1 MKKILSSLLVFAVI
15 LSSMTPVFAQENYS
29 EYLPR
34 VKKAIA
40 KMTPEE
46 KNALQKKVATAISN
60 TEDEEIKK
68 FLKSIDVIFYEEEL
82 NNLFKDILETENEG
96 IIEEPQEIIEVS
108 NYTEL
113 SSLQQ
118 RAVSYE
124 ISKLQDNLENETQEL
139 LSQMITSWNSLTN
152 YTEKWSVTAKMDMNI
167 EDFGSA
173 QAGMNISEYMT
184 QNQVF
189 DSSIS
194 ADISGYFNANSK
206 YVDEVEFSW
215 ETDLEF
221 IQKWQNTYL
230 LMNNTQVNTNDESI
244 EIELTPM
251 LEKLTQ
257 LARDNTYIAF
267 GDENG
272 INPYEM
278 FGYFSEENIQTELE
292 MLFSEN
298 LMEAYTMN
306 ENGYLLRPTKHFCD
320 SGKRLTN
327 VFDPFNGKQCSEKQ
341 YQNMLEDFM
350 DSGTQITLITDSE
363 TTLNISNITDVN
375 AYEIVDINLI
385 WKNASFNEMTM
396 NLKDNYDD
404 TEYMSAHYIA
414 NDMLKIHVPEQPY
427 DPEFMLDMDF
437 NRNWTID
444 SIDLQ
449 SSYEDEVVFIGKY
462 DNGSLTT
469 SLEIDT
475 PDMQASCSFAWS
487 AYANYLKISGDCD
500 IASYLIDTDS
510 ESLRIDSS
518 LLYNWAGSKND
529 FNWSFKAISDE
540 NNYLNFDV
548 MSEAQRLTSNTYEII
563 APTST
568 ISYLDF
574 LKEVSPESS
583 YYYDDYEYET
593 DYEYEYSSYD
603 EYDEACYIYDSGN
616 TTCYE
621 YYDNKTVTC
630 EFSIDSGEE
639 VCDTYDY
646 GYDIEETSFDDFDR
660 VCYNYD
666 SGDRTCYD
674 YYDDKDITCE
684 YLIETDEETCETY
697 EYDYYDDDYY
707 DDDYYDKVE
716 DAEDAKDA
724 MEQ

>member
-1 MKKILSSLLVFAVI
+1 MKKILSSLLIFGVLI
-15 LSSMTPVFAQENYS
+15 SSSVSVFAQSNYS

-34 VKKAIA
+34 IQSAIENMSPA
-40 KMTPEE
+40 EISVFQ
-46 KNALQKKVATAISN
+46 QKIATTIRENDS
-60 TEDEEIKK
+60 EEIKD
-68 FLKSIDVIFYEEEL
+68 FLRSILLLTAQDETEWEMESIDEQES
-82 NNLFKDILETENEG
+82 
-96 IIEEPQEIIEVS
+96 IIEESKEILEAQS
-108 NYTEL
+108 YTEL
-113 SSLQQ
+113 SNLQQ

-124 ISKLQDNLENETQEL
+124 ITKLQNNLEDETL
-139 LSQMITSWNSLTN
+139 AILSQMITSWNSLTN
-152 YTEKWSVTAKMDMNI
+152 YAEKWNMIAEMNMNI
-167 EDFGSA
+167 EDLGSA
-173 QAGMNISEYMT
+173 KAGVNISEYIA
-184 QNQVF
+184 QNQGL
-189 DSSIS
+189 DSSFS

-206 YVDEVEFSW
+206 YVDEVEFSG
-215 ETDLEF
+215 ETELEF
-221 IQKWQNTYL
+221 IQKWQNAYL
-230 LMNNTQVNTNDESI
+230 LMDNTSFSSSDEDI
-244 EIELTPM
+244 EIEFTPM
-251 LEKLTQ
+251 IENITQ

-267 GDENG
+267 DDGNSFNLQDILTYFTQDNIESE
-272 INPYEM
+272 IN
-278 FGYFSEENIQTELE
+278 

-320 SGKRLTN
+320 TGKRLTN
-327 VFDPFNGKQCSEKQ
+327 VFDPFNGKHCSEKQ
-341 YQNMLEDFM
+341 YQNMLKDFM
-350 DSGTQITLITDSE
+350 SSGTQITLMTDNE
-363 TTLNISNITDVN
+363 TTLNIADVN
-375 AYEIVDINLI
+375 AYETVDINLI

-396 NLKDNYDD
+396 SLKDNYDD

-427 DPEFMLDMDF
+427 DPEFMLDIDF
-437 NRNWTID
+437 SRIGSID
-444 SIDLQ
+444 SIDLR

-487 AYANYLKISGDCD
+487 AYANYLKISGGCD

-510 ESLRIDSS
+510 KSLRIDSS

-540 NNYLNFDV
+540 NNYLNFDIT
-548 MSEAQRLTSNTYEII
+548 SKAERLTSNTYEII

-568 ISYLDF
+568 VSYLDF
-574 LKEVSPESS
+574 LKEISPENS
-583 YYYDDYEYET
+583 YYY
-593 DYEYEYSSYD
+593 
-603 EYDEACYIYDSGN
+603 G
-616 TTCYE
+616 
-621 YYDNKTVTC
+621 
-630 EFSIDSGEE
+630 
-639 VCDTYDY
+639 DY
-646 GYDIEETSFDDFDR
+646 GYDIQETSFDDFDR

-697 EYDYYDDDYY
+697 EYDYYDDYYY
-707 DDDYYDKVE
+707 DDDYYDEVE